1 VAADLTIRQSDTLP
15 VFAQTI
21 LDQNGYVFDLTGCTV
36 TFVMRA
42 MNASTPT
49 VSAAATILSAAAGTV
64 QYAWGTSDTAT
75 TGIYACTFQ
84 VVNSTSGATYT
95 YPNDGYLE
103 VAIEENLTTTGGQT
117 LVSLGE
123 ARDYLNSQGSD
134 KARDAKLL
142 RFIRSI
148 TPTIEFIC
156 GPIIPTQYEEW
167 YDGGQPSITLRR
179 RPSTTYG
186 TTPIFSVQAVSEYNG
201 PIEWPL
207 AIIQSPD
214 QGQLYSVEV
223 DAHLYRIV
231 RRTAGG
237 GVQAFPSMP
246 QSVHVWYTVG
256 QTTVPANVVEGTLEL
271 IRLHFQGTQQGRPR
285 MGSAGGMTTDDS
297 EPGREI
303 VGYFVPGKVRE
314 LLAPNK
320 RAPAI
325 C

>member
-1 VAADLTIRQSDTLP
+1 MADLTVRQGDSLP
-15 VFAQTI
+15 AFPVTI

-49 VSAAATILSAAAGTV
+49 VNAAATIVSAPAGTV
-64 QYAWGTSDTAT
+64 QYAWGATDTAT

-84 VVNSTSGATYT
+84 VVNTTSGATYT
-95 YPNDGYLE
+95 FPNDGYLE
-103 VAIEENLTTTGGQT
+103 VSIEENLTTPGGAT

-123 ARDYLNSQGSD
+123 ARDYLNFLTTD

-142 RFIRSI
+142 RLIRSLQ
-148 TPTIEFIC
+148 PTVEFIC

-167 YDGGQPSITLRR
+167 YDGGQVQITLRR
-179 RPSTTYG
+179 RPATTYG

-214 QGQLYSVEV
+214 QGQLYSVQV
-223 DAHLYRIV
+223 DQRLYRLV

-256 QTTVPANVVEGTLEL
+256 QTTVPANVVEGALEL
-271 IRLHFQGTQQGRPR
+271 LRIHFHGTQQGRPR
-285 MGSAGGMTTDDS
+285 MGSGGGITTDDS

-303 VGYFVPGKVRE
+303 MGFFVPNGVRE
-314 LLAPNK
+314 RMSPGK

-325 C
+325 A